1 MYYNKEEYSIYYE
14 KYGTKDKTILI
25 LPGWGDTRKTFDY
38 LIYNLKEY
46 FTIYIIDYPGFGNS
60 PFPNHDLTIYDYT
73 NMIRDFM
80 TDLGIIN
87 PIIMAHSFGG
97 RVTTLLTGYYKE
109 KIDKLI
115 LMDIAAI
122 KPRKTL
128 KLWCKEK
135 LYKILKKLTA
145 KKYRDNL
152 RRVFAS
158 KDYNALPPTMLET
171 FKNVINEDLKYYL
184 PYIES
189 ETLLIWGEKDIDTPL
204 KYGKKINKLIKN
216 SALITYSN
224 ATHYS
229 YLEYPALTL
238 NIIKNF
244 VIEKNR

>member
-1 MYYNKEEYSIYYE
+1 
-14 KYGTKDKTILI
+14 
-25 LPGWGDTRKTFDY
+25 
-38 LIYNLKEY
+38 
-46 FTIYIIDYPGFGNS
+46 
-60 PFPNHDLTIYDYT
+60 
-73 NMIRDFM
+73 
-80 TDLGIIN
+80 
-87 PIIMAHSFGG
+87 
-97 RVTTLLTGYYKE
+97 
-109 KIDKLI
+109 
-115 LMDIAAI
+115 
-122 KPRKTL
+122 
-128 KLWCKEK
+128 
-135 LYKILKKLTA
+135 
-145 KKYRDNL
+145 
-152 RRVFAS
+152 
-158 KDYNALPPTMLET
+158 MLET